1 MSYTVY
7 MHKNKLNGKVYVGV
21 TNDINR
27 RWRFGGCEY
36 KPSTFWDAIQK
47 FGWNNFEHIILESGL
62 TEKEGEEKEKY
73 YISLY
78 DSRNPDK
85 GYNVAE
91 GGRAGHLYLEHPK
104 GMKGKHHSEEKKRA
118 QSELMKKLNV
128 EGKCGAV
135 WKNGH
140 PKGMLGKHHSEAF
153 KQRLRE
159 IPPDQH
165 PSARKVEIL
174 YSDGRKEQYGCLR
187 YVSEKLG
194 IAESTLIKTIKSG
207 EPYALS
213 PKCYKNRE
221 NLAKIDGAKIYYL
234 ENTEITG

>member
-7 MHKNKLNGKVYVGV
+7 MHKNKLNGKVYIGV
-21 TNDINR
+21 TNDVKR

-36 KPSTFWDAIQK
+36 KPSKFWDAIQD
-47 FGWNNFEHIILESGL
+47 FGWENFEHIILEAGL
-62 TEKEGEEKEKY
+62 TEKEGEEREKH

-85 GYNVAE
+85 GYNIAE

-104 GMKGKHHSEEKKRA
+104 GMKGKHHSEEKKCA
-118 QSELMKKLNV
+118 QSELMKKLNA

-140 PKGMLGKHHSEAF
+140 PRGMLGKHQSEAF

-174 YSDGRKEQYGCLR
+174 YPDGHKEQYGCLR

-194 IAESTLIKTIKSG
+194 ITESTLIKTIKSQK
-207 EPYALS
+207 PYTLS
-213 PKCYKNRE
+213 PQCYKNRE
-221 NLAKIDGAKIYYL
+221 NLAKINGAKIYYL